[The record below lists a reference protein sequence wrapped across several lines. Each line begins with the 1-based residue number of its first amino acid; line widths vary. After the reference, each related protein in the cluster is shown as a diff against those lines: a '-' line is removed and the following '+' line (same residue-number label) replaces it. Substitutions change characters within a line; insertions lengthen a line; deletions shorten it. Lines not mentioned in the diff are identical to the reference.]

1 MCTQSIVSVI
11 LIKDSV
17 WLVGNGVD
25 NVVIPSFIKNV
36 QAPYVHCVF
45 IQPTKKSITTM
56 LIKVM
61 KIEYKSTPYRM

>member
-1 MCTQSIVSVI
+1 MQLIVSVI

-25 NVVIPSFIKNV
+25 NFAISSFITNI

-45 IQPTKKSITTM
+45 IQPTKKAITTT

-61 KIEYKSTPYRM
+61 NIEYKSKASRI

>member
-1 MCTQSIVSVI
+1 MRLIVSVI

-17 WLVGNGVD
+17 WLVGNGAD
-25 NVVIPSFIKNV
+25 NFAISSFITNI

-45 IQPTKKSITTM
+45 IQPTKKAITTT
-56 LIKVM
+56 LKKVM